1 MMFSAMR
8 VFLGVLFILG
18 CDVPS
23 AAERE
28 AGIVR
33 AERSAYKET
42 RKQMAT
48 YIHETNPTL
57 PVVERCRVVAERW
70 VPVTW
75 RNERE
80 ARPERARIAGMCEA
94 ILAKEE

>member
-1 MMFSAMR
+1 MRFSAMQ

-18 CDVPS
+18 CDAQS
-23 AAERE
+23 WADYEQD
-28 AGIVR
+28 IVR
-33 AERSAYKET
+33 AEQSAYKET
-42 RKQMAT
+42 RKQMTT

-75 RNERE
+75 RNERV

-94 ILAKEE
+94 ILAKGE